1 MMFAMP
7 ARLNGRTIKRI
18 AFRLVLLCCPLG
30 LFGQQFDLLIRNGR
44 VIDGSGTPGISADI
58 GVTGDRIAFLGQAPS
73 GAKAARVID
82 AQGLVVAPGFI
93 DMLEHSEWNLLID
106 RQAFSK
112 LTQGITSGLT
122 GEGDSIAPQNEN
134 TLRERRGFLDQY
146 RLEVDW
152 NDLNGYF
159 RRLEKQGSG
168 INLST
173 CLGATQVRQY
183 VMGSA
188 RRAPTAAE
196 LLRMQQL
203 VEQAMQQGAFCLSS
217 SLGYAP
223 AFYAG
228 TEELIALARAG
239 AKYGGFYASH
249 IRNEGD
255 RELAALEE
263 AFRVG
268 REAGLPVEIWH
279 LKVSGRKNHGRIRE
293 VIAAIERARAAGL
306 DVTAD
311 QYPYIA
317 SGTALSSTIPAHY
330 HEGGAEAFVQR
341 LRDPEVRAAIH
352 RELDNRNNVDAGDET
367 AKTWRGSGIIV
378 STVLDPSLK
387 RYEGRSLTR
396 IAADEHKDPL
406 DALID
411 LVIAA
416 RDQVGAMYFTMNE
429 EDVKLALRQP
439 FVSVGTDA
447 GAVNIQGPLSESGAH
462 PRAYGTF
469 PRILGRY
476 VREQRLLTLEE
487 AIRKFTSLPA
497 QRMGLRDRGTLR
509 ARAFAHTTIFNPP
522 TIPYPPAFTP
532 PNR

>member
-93 DMLEHSEWNLLID
+93 DMLEPSEWNMLID

-122 GEGDSIAPQNEN
+122 GEGDSIAHQNEN
-134 TLRERRGFLDQY
+134 TLRDRRGFLDRY
-146 RLEVDW
+146 RLDVDW

-168 INLST
+168 INLGT
-173 CLGATQVRQY
+173 CVGATEVRQY
-183 VMGSA
+183 VMGGD
-188 RRAPTAAE
+188 RRGPTGAE
-196 LLRMQQL
+196 LLRMREL

-228 TEELIALARAG
+228 TEELIALARVAG
-239 AKYGGFYASH
+239 KYGGFYASH

-279 LKVSGRKNHGRIRE
+279 LKVSGRKNHGRMRE
-293 VIAAIERARAAGL
+293 VIAAIERARASGL

-341 LRDPEVRAAIH
+341 LRDPQVRAAIH
-352 RELDNRNNVDAGDET
+352 RELENRNVDASDEA
-367 AKTWRGSGIIV
+367 AKTWPRSDILAA
-378 STVLDPSLK
+378 TVLDPSLK
-387 RYEGRSLTR
+387 RYEGKSLTR

-416 RDQVGAMYFTMNE
+416 RDQ
-429 EDVKLALRQP
+429 D
-439 FVSVGTDA
+439 
-447 GAVNIQGPLSESGAH
+447 
-462 PRAYGTF
+462 
-469 PRILGRY
+469 
-476 VREQRLLTLEE
+476 
-487 AIRKFTSLPA
+487 
-497 QRMGLRDRGTLR
+497 
-509 ARAFAHTTIFNPP
+509 
-522 TIPYPPAFTP
+522 
-532 PNR
+532 